1 MRRRTFLR
9 TTGGA
14 AALAAA
20 SAAVPGSA
28 ATIEDGPV
36 EPAVVTAEG
45 GTVEVA
51 VGPGGEYVFEP
62 GTAEL
67 LAITPGTTVEF
78 VWESDFHNV
87 VPRSQPDGA
96 NWEGE
101 GDQDTTFN
109 TGHTYSHAFD
119 TEGTYEYVCTPHENL
134 GMDGTIV
141 VTDDPAAVTPAG
153 TATPGGTGTPN
164 DGGTDTPDNGT
175 DTPDGGTNTT
185 GGDGET
191 HTVEMT
197 DSLAFEP
204 ESLTVA
210 PGDTVVWEN
219 TGSMGHSVTAYED
232 SIPDGA
238 DYWASGGF
246 GSEQAA
252 RDAYSTAGST
262 ADTGNVPGGEFWSR
276 TVETGGTHEY
286 FCIPHETGQMVGR
299 IEVSAGG
306 DPGGGDGSLPIGVPG
321 LILGGL
327 GIAVSSFLAGVY
339 YGGKREGAARNTAAL
354 AGIGVIALGLVL
366 VVAIVARLL
375 IAG

>member
-20 SAAVPGSA
+20 SAAIPGSA

-119 TEGTYEYVCTPHENL
+119 TEGTYEYVCTPHEGL

-164 DGGTDTPDNGT
+164 DGGTDTPDGGT
-175 DTPDGGTNTT
+175 DTT
-185 GGDGET
+185 GGDGST

-197 DSLAFEP
+197 NGLVYDP
-204 ESLTVA
+204 DSLTVA
-210 PGDTVVWEN
+210 PGDTVVFEN
-219 TGSMGHSVTAYED
+219 TGGVGHSITAYEED
-232 SIPDGA
+232 LPEGA
-238 DYWASGGF
+238 GYWASGDF
-246 GSEQAA
+246 DSEQAA
-252 RDAYSTAGST
+252 RDAYSASGGIED
-262 ADTGNVPGGEFWSR
+262 AGNVPGGESWSH
-276 TVETGGTHEY
+276 TFETEGTHEY
-286 FCIPHETGQMVGR
+286 FCIPHEAGGMVGQ
-299 IEVSAGG
+299 IEVSTG
-306 DPGGGDGSLPIGVPG
+306 GGGDGGGDSLPIGVPG

-327 GIAVSSFLAGVY
+327 GIGVVSFVMGVY
-339 YGGKREGAARNTAAL
+339 YGGKREGREQNTAAL
-354 AGIGVIALGLVL
+354 AGIGVIALGLILVIA
-366 VVAIVARLL
+366 VVAQLL